1 MKALATKKLV
11 IFKVSRHTTA
21 VSSTK
26 NLSYY
31 FLKKLILSDRS
42 KSLVRRISILSFL
55 AITISIAVFFI
66 VLFVMNGMNK
76 NIRSRILALD
86 PNLTA
91 YTDTAAKDF
100 HFSDNDIS
108 KLNDEGLDQALA
120 FDAYD
125 LIIRTVDGQFRGTQ
139 VTGYDQVGLDFWNHK
154 LKELKEK
161 EKNNFVQQYELDLI
175 LNENEIAI
183 GIDLARSLQL
193 LEGDQVTLIPA
204 ETLLLSQMEAP
215 TIEKVTV
222 KRILTTDLYDL
233 DSKLLVFNKNL
244 SLKRFNTGLSKV
256 SGFHIWTKSSDQ
268 ISAIKTKLEK
278 FRPDIVRVETWQDK
292 NSDLFFAL
300 LMEKTMIGIF
310 LGLAG
315 LIASSSILTV
325 LALLM
330 TQKRHDIA
338 IIKTLGLSSQKTLWL
353 FTKMGLWISLSG
365 LFLGSL
371 IGISVSYYLQFFPV
385 KVLPDYYYD
394 ASLPALVNLE
404 FAGFVI
410 AIVTLLAFLGCYL
423 PAKATLSIHPAILLK
438 R

>member
-1 MKALATKKLV
+1 MAAQ
-11 IFKVSRHTTA
+11 
-21 VSSTK
+21 
-26 NLSYY
+26 NLSFY

-42 KSLVRRISILSFL
+42 KSLVRKISLLSFL
-55 AITISIAVFFI
+55 AITLSVAVFFI

-86 PNLTA
+86 PNISA
-91 YTDTAAKDF
+91 YTNINVEINFDNLNN
-100 HFSDNDIS
+100 SDIE
-108 KLNDEGLDQALA
+108 KAIA
-120 FDAYD
+120 FDSYD

-139 VTGYDQVGLDFWNHK
+139 VTGYSQAGLDFWNQK
-154 LKELKEK
+154 LKTLKEK
-161 EKNNFVQQYELDLI
+161 EKNNFLHQFDNDLI
-175 LNENEIAI
+175 LQDNEIAI

-215 TIEKVTV
+215 TVEKVTI

-233 DSKLLVFNKNL
+233 DSKILLFNKNT
-244 SLKRFNTGLSKV
+244 SLKRFQKGLSRI
-256 SGFHIWTKSSDQ
+256 SGLHIWAKNSNEINKIKDSLIAMKSNNE
-268 ISAIKTKLEK
+268 KL
-278 FRPDIVRVETWQDK
+278 FSRVETWQDK

-300 LMEKTMIGIF
+300 FMEKTMIGLF

-330 TQKRHDIA
+330 TQKKYDIA
-338 IIKTLGLSSQKTLWL
+338 IIKTLGLSNKKTLWL

-365 LFLGSL
+365 LFFGSILGL
-371 IGISVSYYLQFFPV
+371 GVSYYLQFFPL

-394 ASLPALVNLE
+394 SSIPALVNLE
-404 FAGFVI
+404 FAGVVI
-410 AIVTLLAFLGCYL
+410 FSVTVLAFLGCYY
-423 PAKATLSIHPAILLK
+423 PAKATLRIQPAILLK

>member
-1 MKALATKKLV
+1 MAA
-11 IFKVSRHTTA
+11 
-21 VSSTK
+21 K
-26 NLSYY
+26 NLSFY

-42 KSLVRRISILSFL
+42 KSLVRRISILSFF
-55 AITISIAVFFI
+55 AITLSVAVFFI

-86 PNLTA
+86 ANVTA
-91 YTDTAAKDF
+91 YTNKNVSLNF
-100 HFSDNDIS
+100 ENLQNSDIE
-108 KLNDEGLDQALA
+108 KALP
-120 FDAYD
+120 FDSYD

-139 VTGYDQVGLDFWNHK
+139 VTGYAQQGLDFWNQK
-154 LKELKEK
+154 LKILKEK
-161 EKNNFVQQYELDLI
+161 EKNNFLHQFDNDLI
-175 LNENEIAI
+175 LQDNEIAI

-215 TIEKVTV
+215 TVEKVSI

-233 DSKLLVFNKNL
+233 DSKILLFNKDLSLRRFQKGLSRISGVHIWAKNSNEINAIKDLLVALQTNN
-244 SLKRFNTGLSKV
+244 
-256 SGFHIWTKSSDQ
+256 
-268 ISAIKTKLEK
+268 EK
-278 FRPDIVRVETWQDK
+278 IFSRVETWQDK

-300 LMEKTMIGIF
+300 FMEKTMIGLF

-330 TQKRHDIA
+330 TQKKYDIA
-338 IIKTLGLSSQKTLWL
+338 IIKTLGLSNKKTLWL

-365 LFLGSL
+365 LFLGSIL
-371 IGISVSYYLQFFPV
+371 GVGISYYLQYFPL

-394 ASLPALVNLE
+394 SSIPALVNLE
-404 FAGFVI
+404 FAGAVI
-410 AIVTLLAFLGCYL
+410 ILVSVLAFLGCYF
-423 PAKATLSIHPAILLK
+423 PAKATLKIQPAILLK

>member
-1 MKALATKKLV
+1 MTE
-11 IFKVSRHTTA
+11 
-21 VSSTK
+21 K
-26 NLSYY
+26 NLSFY
-31 FLKKLILSDRS
+31 FLKKIVLSERS

-55 AITISIAVFFI
+55 AISISVAVFFV

-91 YTDTAAKDF
+91 YSVPTKNSLTPQIKFSEIQTDQVEK
-100 HFSDNDIS
+100 
-108 KLNDEGLDQALA
+108 ALP
-120 FDAYD
+120 FDSYD

-139 VTGYDQVGLDFWNHK
+139 ATGYDQEGLDFWNQK
-154 LKELKEK
+154 LRTLKEK
-161 EKNNFVQQYELDLI
+161 DKNSIIHQYENDL
-175 LNENEIAI
+175 LLAENEIAI

-215 TIEKVTV
+215 TVEKVIV
-222 KRILTTDLYDL
+222 KRILITDLYDL
-233 DSKLLVFNKNL
+233 DSKILLFNRNI
-244 SLKRFNTGLSKV
+244 SLKRFNSGLSRI
-256 SGFHIWTKSSDQ
+256 SGFHIWATSSD
-268 ISAIKTKLEK
+268 
-278 FRPDIVRVETWQDK
+278 DIVQIQKSLDQMKHVFSRVETWQDK

-300 LMEKTMIGIF
+300 FMEKTMIGIF

-330 TQKRHDIA
+330 TQKRRDIA
-338 IIKTLGLSSQKTLWL
+338 IIKTLGLSDKKTLWL

-365 LFLGSL
+365 LIVGSL
-371 IGISVSYYLQFFPV
+371 IGLAVSYYLQFYPL

-394 ASLPALVNLE
+394 SSIPALVNLQ
-404 FAGFVI
+404 FA
-410 AIVTLLAFLGCYL
+410 AIVILSISGLAFLGCYF
-423 PAKATLSIHPAILLK
+423 PAKATLKIQPAILLK

>member
-1 MKALATKKLV
+1 MDA
-11 IFKVSRHTTA
+11 
-21 VSSTK
+21 TK
-26 NLSYY
+26 NLSFY

-42 KSLVRRISILSFL
+42 KSLVRRISILSFI
-55 AITISIAVFFI
+55 AITISVSVFFI

-86 PNLTA
+86 PNITA
-91 YTDTAAKDF
+91 YTTATVEKTQNAAPVDF
-100 HFSDNDIS
+100 SEL
-108 KLNDEGLDQALA
+108 KLNGLDQALA

-139 VTGYDQVGLDFWNHK
+139 VTGYDQNGLNFWNEK
-154 LKELKEK
+154 LKTLKEK
-161 EKNNFVQQYELDLI
+161 EKNNLIHQYESDL
-175 LNENEIAI
+175 NMAENEIAI

-215 TIEKVTV
+215 TVEKVTI
-222 KRILTTDLYDL
+222 KRIITTDLYDL
-233 DSKLLVFNKNL
+233 DSKILLFNKDL
-244 SLKRFNTGLSKV
+244 SLKRFNLGLSRI

-268 ISAIKTKLEK
+268 ILPMKESLVKMTELFNRI
-278 FRPDIVRVETWQDK
+278 ETWQDK
-292 NSDLFFAL
+292 NAVLFFSL
-300 LMEKTMIGIF
+300 FMEKTMIGIF

-315 LIASSSILTV
+315 LVASSSILTV

-330 TQKRHDIA
+330 TQKRRDIA
-338 IIKTLGLSSQKTLWL
+338 IIKTLGLSNQKTLWL
-353 FTKMGLWISLSG
+353 FTQMGLWISLSG

-371 IGISVSYYLQFFPV
+371 IGLAVSYYLQFFPV

-394 ASLPALVNLE
+394 PTIPALVNLE
-404 FAGFVI
+404 FAGIVI
-410 AIVTLLAFLGCYL
+410 LGISLLAFMGCYF
-423 PAKATLSIHPAILLK
+423 PAKATLKIHPALLLK